1 MEKSVRT
8 YRLLQTDSQIHNR
21 DVGGG
26 DTESHAGELAARY
39 RVFVWMSKYIKS
51 RQTCIDQ

>member
-39 RVFVWMSKYIKS
+39 RVFV
-51 RQTCIDQ
+51 